1 MPVDGSYLM
10 PRSMCSL
17 IPNPAQNGHQGREGG
32 TYNEGESLLAAHG
45 HVASDLL
52 VTADT
57 EGTHGVTGRGE
68 NGLLAGELLEHLKNR
83 DGTLQYACKVLE
95 DEC

>member
-1 MPVDGSYLM
+1 MIWVLGW
-10 PRSMCSL
+10 
-17 IPNPAQNGHQGREGG
+17 GVGGRG

-57 EGTHGVTGRGE
+57 EGTHGVAGLGE
-68 NGLLAGELLEHLKNR
+68 HGLLAGELLEHLFI
-83 DGTLQYACKVLE
+83 DLGGL
-95 DEC
+95 